1 MRAVEAM
8 DMDTI
13 TSLLEAGVDPNI
25 EVYKTL
31 HVYRNLAFRVEAR
44 ASFFYTTFVIWPVNK
59 ASLYLQHALWTP
71 IPHMHDIEHYLEV
84 LLCTTSKY
92 KACYELVQLLNMLL
106 LHML

>member
-31 HVYRNLAFRVEAR
+31 HAYSIWSRGQQTQSSS
-44 ASFFYTTFVIWPVNK
+44 ASI
-59 ASLYLQHALWTP
+59 
-71 IPHMHDIEHYLEV
+71 
-84 LLCTTSKY
+84 TS
-92 KACYELVQLLNMLL
+92 
-106 LHML
+106 